1 MSKEYYYQVS
11 VQWDQDRK
19 GTVSS
24 KDLDQKIECATP
36 PEFSGGVSNI
46 WSPEHFYTAAISSC
60 YMTTFLAIAENS
72 RLSFKD
78 FSCKVVC
85 KLEMIDGKF
94 QISEAVIEPV
104 VTLENPVFDSDRA
117 FKVLEKSKAACL
129 ITNSM
134 KTQIILKSI
143 IK

>member
-1 MSKEYYYQVS
+1 
-11 VQWDQDRK
+11 
-19 GTVSS
+19 
-24 KDLDQKIECATP
+24 
-36 PEFSGGVSNI
+36 
-46 WSPEHFYTAAISSC
+46 
-60 YMTTFLAIAENS
+60 
-72 RLSFKD
+72 FKD
-78 FSCKVVC
+78 FSCKTVC
-85 KLEMIDGKF
+85 KLEMVDGKF

-134 KTQIILKSI
+134 KTQIILKCI